1 MSCCV
6 ITIRKT
12 PDARFAVSNNV
23 CGRYASQPRHR
34 YEVFVMLTPLHDQNN
49 RFRRADSFIIL
60 PEGQL
65 SVFPTEPN
73 IARPCRWQTR
83 HRYKDFL
90 YTEIPYTLIYCAPP
104 AQTAQIGAESRNR
117 RLSAVVTEIYC
128 HLPRRR
134 RVVQI
139 DTAGTGDKG
148 SGLPSAL
155 YFGTYPTCLPARVR
169 RYVPSVPSLTYCICG
184 RR

>member
-1 MSCCV
+1 MPFFLHGIFVGLMSCRV

-34 YEVFVMLTPLHDQNN
+34 YEVFVMVTPLHDQNN

-90 YTEIPYTLIYCAPP
+90 YTEIPYTLFI
-104 AQTAQIGAESRNR
+104 TAR
-117 RLSAVVTEIYC
+117 
-128 HLPRRR
+128 HLLRRR

-139 DTAGTGDKG
+139 DTAGTGGKA

-155 YFGTYPTCLPARVR
+155 YFGNYPTCLPARVR
-169 RYVPSVPSLTYCICG
+169 RYVPSVPSLICYICG